1 MAKRSCEACFEN
13 GNPAADYTHPTWS
26 HSNSRCGAYSRQR
39 TWTKKVRALLANSTP
54 WDERPVPQASEE
66 WKPGALNGTA
76 EIYTLLAQDGATYK
90 RYRKAVDQLEL
101 CPGRLQEAA

>member
-1 MAKRSCEACFEN
+1 MAERTCNACFEN
-13 GNPAADYTHPTWS
+13 GNPTAAYSHPNWS
-26 HSNSRCGAYSRQR
+26 HGSQCRDYSRQR
-39 TWTKKVRALLANSTP
+39 TWTKKVRALLANTTP
-54 WDERPVPQASEE
+54 WEQRPVPQASEE

-101 CPGRLQEAA
+101 CPGRLQKAA